1 MGTDRMKKAAEWF
14 YGSVYFDEVIR
25 PRAEKPVEKL
35 PSLLRTARSLEN
47 HNGWQ
52 SRESTFYKQ
61 AKLLVNYEDDFAF
74 SGSVVRYYPT
84 YQSLTDTELRG
95 YFGWRTK
102 LRRGQLERT
111 STSFAFLY
119 IYELLNGI
127 GWEDAMDG
135 YWKLREFRDSYGTL
149 DESIL
154 PYLGRWMRDFVIYY
168 DLNPALLADSIQVLR
183 DQSITILEHL
193 REQEP
198 EKVIWAVSQL
208 APKWLD
214 RSKFYAE
221 HRSDMD
227 AVLYRVLCRMAEHY
241 DTRCKKTMV
250 EQFFGPRNTYQVNLF
265 ETAVFADPLKNRS
278 FDFCLDE
285 RCIYTC
291 RHGLWSVTK
300 HAAPPRPN
308 AKLEGII
315 KTVDGVMREAFSYGR
330 PIKPGTDVK
339 WILKI
344 IQAEV
349 DDLLRRQKEAEA
361 KKITIDASH
370 LAKIRAEAAVTRDK
384 LITEEDVDFG
394 PEIAP
399 EITPE
404 ITTAEIPAGASP
416 RPTENDSP
424 LSDAEY
430 RLLQCLL
437 YGGNLSWVRAEGHI
451 LSVLSD
457 SINDKLYE
465 TFLDTVMD
473 DSPALVEDYIDDL
486 KEMIHP

>member
-1 MGTDRMKKAAEWF
+1 MSVDRMKKAAEWL

-25 PRAEKPVEKL
+25 PRAEKPAAKL

-52 SRESTFYKQ
+52 SREATFHKQ
-61 AKLLVNYEDDFAF
+61 ARLLSNYEDDFAF

-95 YFGWRTK
+95 YFSWRTR
-102 LRRGQLERT
+102 LRHGQLEKT
-111 STSFAFLY
+111 SASFAFLY
-119 IYELLNGI
+119 IYELLSGI
-127 GWEDAMDG
+127 GWEDAMEG
-135 YWKLREFRDSYGTL
+135 YWKLREFRDAYGPL
-149 DESIL
+149 DEAIL
-154 PYLGRWMRDFVIYY
+154 PYLRRWMQDFVIYY
-168 DLNPALLADSIQVLR
+168 DLNPALLADSPQVLR
-183 DQSITILEHL
+183 DQSITVLEHI
-193 REQEP
+193 REQSE
-198 EKVIWAVSQL
+198 EKVIWALSQL

-221 HRSDMD
+221 HRPDMD
-227 AVLYRVLCRMAEHY
+227 AVLCRVLSRMADHY
-241 DTRCKKTMV
+241 DSRCKKTMT

-265 ETAVFADPLKNRS
+265 ETAVFVDPLKGRNL
-278 FDFCLDE
+278 DFYLDE
-285 RCIYTC
+285 RCVYSC
-291 RHGLWSVTK
+291 RGGLWSVTR

-315 KTVDGVMREAFSYGR
+315 KTVDGVMRERYGYGR

-344 IQAEV
+344 IQEEV
-349 DDLLRRQKEAEA
+349 DALLKQKQEAEA
-361 KKITIDASH
+361 KKITIDAAH
-370 LAKIRAEAAVTRDK
+370 LARIRAEAAVTRDK
-384 LITEEDVDFG
+384 LITEDDLD
-394 PEIAP
+394 IP

-404 ITTAEIPAGASP
+404 IAPQAFPTVTTPVCATS
-416 RPTENDSP
+416 RNDSI
-424 LSDAEY
+424 LNDAEY

-437 YGGNLSWVRAEGHI
+437 YGRDLGWVRAEGHI

-473 DSPALVEDYIDDL
+473 DSPALVEDYIDEL

>member
-1 MGTDRMKKAAEWF
+1 MSVDRMKKAAEWL
-14 YGSVYFDEVIR
+14 YGSVYFDEAIR
-25 PRAEKPVEKL
+25 PRAQKPAEKL

-52 SRESTFYKQ
+52 SREATFYKQ
-61 AKLLVNYEDDFAF
+61 AKLLANYQDDFEF
-74 SGSVVRYYPT
+74 SGTVVRYYPT

-95 YFGWRTK
+95 YFAWRTK
-102 LRRGQLERT
+102 LRRGQAEKT

-127 GWEDAMDG
+127 GWEDAMEG
-135 YWKLREFRDSYGTL
+135 YWMLRDFRDTYGPL

-154 PYLGRWMRDFVIYY
+154 PYLRRWMQDFVIYY
-168 DLNPALLADSIQVLR
+168 DLNPALLGDSPQVLR
-183 DQSITILEHL
+183 DRCITILENI

-198 EKVIWAVSQL
+198 EKVIWAANQL
-208 APKWLD
+208 APKWLG

-221 HRSDMD
+221 HRADMD
-227 AVLYRVLCRMAEHY
+227 AVLYRVLCRMADHY
-241 DTRCKKTMV
+241 ARCKRGMV

-265 ETAVFADPLKNRS
+265 ETAVFADPLKGRTL
-278 FDFCLDE
+278 DFYLDE
-285 RCIYTC
+285 RCVYKC
-291 RHGLWSVTK
+291 RGSLWSVTK
-300 HAAPPRPN
+300 HAAPLRPN
-308 AKLEGII
+308 AKLEGIF
-315 KTVDGVMREAFSYGR
+315 KTVDAQMREVLGYGR
-330 PIKPGTDVK
+330 PIKPGTDTK
-339 WILKI
+339 WLLKI
-344 IQAEV
+344 IHEEV
-349 DDLLRRQKEAEA
+349 EDLLRKQREAEA
-361 KKITIDASH
+361 KKITIDVKH
-370 LAKIRAEAAVTRDK
+370 LAKIRAEAEITRDK

-394 PEIAP
+394 PETAP

-404 ITTAEIPAGASP
+404 IATPVCGLV
-416 RPTENDSP
+416 RNDKLENTSP

-437 YGGNLSWVRAEGHI
+437 YGGNMDWIRAEGHI
-451 LSVLSD
+451 LSILSD

-473 DSPALVEDYIDDL
+473 DTPELVEDYIDDL